1 MEGALVTADID
12 LDRIRKNTIRLN
24 RLTGPDTAFMA
35 VVKAN
40 AYGHGAVQVA
50 KTVLENGAS
59 QLGVARLHEAM
70 ELRNAG
76 IESPILVFGHVDPD
90 QILPAAE
97 HSLTLSVFHGE
108 TAEAYSV
115 QAVQAGKRLD
125 IHLKVDTG
133 MGRVGMIVGDP
144 ADRTSRNHLIRQIRQ
159 ITELPGI
166 DAKGIYT
173 HFAAADHKDPA
184 YTLEQIRRFDSLLND
199 LETERIRF
207 QIRHAA
213 NSAGLI
219 GFPQAHYDMVR
230 PGISLYGLYPSE
242 DVGPSRVNLIPAMTL
257 RSIISSVK
265 KVPKGFK
272 VSYGMTYETHKPTV
286 LASVPIGYGD
296 GFSRCFS
303 SNGTMLVNGCRAP
316 IVGRVCMDQTMIDVG
331 DIPGVRAGDPVVI
344 IGHQKD
350 QEIRADEWAERS
362 GTINYEI
369 VTALTQRV
377 HRVYSE
383 SGSG

>member
-12 LDRIRKNTIRLN
+12 LNRIRKNTIRLN

-40 AYGHGAVQVA
+40 AYGHGAVRVA

-59 QLGVARLHEAM
+59 RLGVARLHEAM

-76 IESPILVFGHVDPD
+76 IESPILVFGHVHPG

-97 HSLTLSVFHGE
+97 HNLTLSVFHGE
-108 TAEAYSV
+108 TAKAYSA

-133 MGRVGMIVGDP
+133 MGRVGMIVDDP
-144 ADRTSRNHLIRQIRQ
+144 ADRTSRDDLIRQIRQ

-173 HFAAADHKDPA
+173 HFAAADHEDPA

-242 DVGPSRVNLIPAMTL
+242 DVGPSRVNLMPAMTL

-331 DIPGVRAGDPVVI
+331 DIPGVQTGDPVVI

-377 HRVYSE
+377 ERVYSE

>member
-24 RLTGPDTAFMA
+24 RLTGTDTAFMA

-40 AYGHGAVQVA
+40 AYGHGAVRVA
-50 KTVLENGAS
+50 KTALKNGAS

-97 HSLTLSVFHGE
+97 HNLTLSVFHGE
-108 TAEAYSV
+108 TAKAYSV

-133 MGRVGMIVGDP
+133 MGRVGMIVDDP
-144 ADRTSRNHLIRQIRQ
+144 ADRTSRNNLIRQIRQ

-242 DVGPSRVNLIPAMTL
+242 DVGPSWVNLMPAMTL

-296 GFSRCFS
+296 GFSRSFS

-331 DIPGVRAGDPVVI
+331 DIPGVQTGDPVVI
-344 IGHQKD
+344 IGCQKD

-377 HRVYSE
+377 DRVYSE

>member
-331 DIPGVRAGDPVVI
+331 DIPGVQTGDPVVI

>member
-184 YTLEQIRRFDSLLND
+184 YTLEQIRRFDSLLNN

-331 DIPGVRAGDPVVI
+331 DIPGVQTGDPVVI

>member
-12 LDRIRKNTIRLN
+12 LDRIRRNTIRLK

-40 AYGHGAVQVA
+40 AYGHGAVRVA

-76 IESPILVFGHVDPD
+76 IESPILVFGHVDPG

-97 HSLTLSVFHGE
+97 HNLTLSVFHGE
-108 TAEAYSV
+108 TAKAYSA

-144 ADRTSRNHLIRQIRQ
+144 ADLTSRNHLIQKIRQ
-159 ITELPGI
+159 ITELPGL

-173 HFAAADHKDPA
+173 HFAAADHKEPA

-199 LETERIRF
+199 LETKRIQF

-242 DVGPSRVNLIPAMTL
+242 DVGPSRVNLMPAMTL
-257 RSIISSVK
+257 RSIVSSVK

-296 GFSRCFS
+296 GFSRGFS

-331 DIPGVRAGDPVVI
+331 DIPGVQTGDPVVI
-344 IGHQKD
+344 IGCQKD
-350 QEIRADEWAERS
+350 REIRADEWAERS